1 MRFSDW
7 LTFDDIAEQVPKEP
21 GLFQIKTREGLLS
34 YPRGKSAMFYYGY
47 SEDLNYGLQK
57 FSRDILP
64 PLKMTPETLF
74 ARWMAAEDFEIR
86 FKNQL
91 DLFRSNFG
99 SFPLGNEMLLQ
110 QETGEQAD
118 PEN

>member
-7 LTFDDIAEQVPKEP
+7 LTFDEISEQVPVEP
-21 GLFQIKTREGLLS
+21 GLFQTKIRAGLLA

-47 SEDLNYGLQK
+47 SADLNYGLQK
-57 FSRDILP
+57 FRQDILP
-64 PLKMTPETLF
+64 GLKMQAETLL
-74 ARWMAAEDFEIR
+74 ARWMAAEDFELR

-99 SFPLGNEMLLQ
+99 SFPLGNEMRLR
-110 QETGEQAD
+110 ETGEQAD

>member
-7 LTFDDIAEQVPKEP
+7 LTFDKIAEQVPKEP
-21 GLFQIKTREGLLS
+21 GLFQIKIREGLLS

-47 SEDLNYGLQK
+47 SADLNYGLLK
-57 FSRDILP
+57 FSQDVLP
-64 PLKMTPETLF
+64 HLKVGAEVLF

-91 DLFRSNFG
+91 DLFHSNFG
-99 SFPLGNEMLLQ
+99 SFPLGNEMLI
-110 QETGEQAD
+110 QETGEHAE
-118 PEN
+118 PTN

>member
-7 LTFDDIAEQVPKEP
+7 LTFEEFAEQVPKEP
-21 GLFQIKTREGLLS
+21 GLFQIKMREGLLS

-47 SEDLNYGLQK
+47 SEDLNYGLLK

-64 PLKMTPETLF
+64 PLKMKAETLF

-99 SFPLGNEMLLQ
+99 SFPLGNEMLLK
-110 QETGEQAD
+110 ETGEHGEPA
-118 PEN
+118 N

>member
-7 LTFDDIAEQVPKEP
+7 LTFDVIAEQVPKEP

-64 PLKMTPETLF
+64 PLKMKAEILF

-99 SFPLGNEMLLQ
+99 SFPLGNEMLLK
-110 QETGEQAD
+110 ETGEHGEPA
-118 PEN
+118 N

>member
-7 LTFDDIAEQVPKEP
+7 LTFDEIAEQVPVEP
-21 GLFQIKTREGLLS
+21 GLFQIKIREGLMS
-34 YPRGKSAMFYYGY
+34 YPQGKTAMFYYGY

-57 FSRDILP
+57 FQQDILP
-64 PLKMTPETLF
+64 LLKMKAEILF
-74 ARWMAAEDFEIR
+74 ARWMAAEDFELR

-110 QETGEQAD
+110 ETGADAD
-118 PEN
+118 PTN

>member
-7 LTFDDIAEQVPKEP
+7 HTFDELAEQVPVEP
-21 GLFQIKTREGLLS
+21 GLFQIKIREGLLS
-34 YPRGKSAMFYYGY
+34 YPQGKTAMFYYGY

-57 FSRDILP
+57 FNENILP
-64 PLKMTPETLF
+64 ILKMEPEILV

-91 DLFRSNFG
+91 DFFHSNFG

-110 QETGEQAD
+110 ETGVNVD
-118 PEN
+118 PQE

>member
-7 LTFDDIAEQVPKEP
+7 LTFDDIADRVPKEP
-21 GLFQIKTREGLLS
+21 GLFQIKIREGLLS

-57 FSRDILP
+57 FSQEILLL
-64 PLKMTPETLF
+64 LKMKPEILF
-74 ARWMAAEDFEIR
+74 VRWLAAADFEIR

-91 DLFRSNFG
+91 DLFQSNFG

-110 QETGEQAD
+110 ETGEHAD

>member
-7 LTFDDIAEQVPKEP
+7 LTFDDIADRVPKEP

-64 PLKMTPETLF
+64 RLKMTAETLF
-74 ARWMAAEDFEIR
+74 ARWMAAEDFELR

-118 PEN
+118 PKN